1 MCRLVILDL
10 PIESFFDDLC
20 ALIPGGLLIPYSLA
34 DHLHAV
40 GVGRLSQS
48 VDLLADE
55 QVDQLHGLRL
65 QLPLLGQLCVQL
77 CVLLLLRL
85 LIPREVPM
93 HALDSLG
100 KGMHGGGR
108 DWLDQKVARPAV
120 KLGQRCLIGAQ
131 GILLVPTRRLFGL
144 RRGD

>member
-1 MCRLVILDL
+1 
-10 PIESFFDDLC
+10 
-20 ALIPGGLLIPYSLA
+20 
-34 DHLHAV
+34 V
-40 GVGRLSQS
+40 GVGRLSQP

-65 QLPLLGQLCVQL
+65 QLPLLSQLSVQL
-77 CVLLLLRL
+77 CVLLLLSL
-85 LIPREVPM
+85 LVPREISM

-120 KLGQRCLIGAQ
+120 KLGQRSLTGAQ
-131 GILLVPTRRLFGL
+131 WILLVSTRGWLGL
-144 RRGD
+144 RRGG